1 MAFPAG
7 HVLEK
12 CTYGGDV
19 LTFMEARRVAR
30 KDYLMALHFNVHV
43 DATSRVGYLARF
55 INDNLSS
62 DGEKRNVRFVKD
74 PEARLARVRTLRA
87 IQPGE
92 ELYAEYGEGYWR
104 RRRRLE
110 LEEGSREGTAADA
123 DEVST

>member
-1 MAFPAG
+1 
-7 HVLEK
+7 
-12 CTYGGDV
+12 
-19 LTFMEARRVAR
+19 MEARRVAR